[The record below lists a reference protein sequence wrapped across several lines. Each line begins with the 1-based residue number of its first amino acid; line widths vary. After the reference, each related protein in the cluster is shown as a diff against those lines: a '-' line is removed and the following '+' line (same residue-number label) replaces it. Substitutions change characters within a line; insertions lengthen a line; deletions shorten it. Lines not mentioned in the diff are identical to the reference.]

1 MASSRGGQA
10 SYASYATANTGP
22 GSFNTALMRPPTA
35 QEGRLRPDFDMHA
48 ITIGDNDGT
57 TTEQR
62 QAELQD
68 QIEKE
73 TKIKIGSENLLEAL
87 NAKNAKES
95 KNQRLQVEEQL
106 NISNRKLA
114 QLQSGLAAEKQ
125 RAKEVKSP
133 PADPQSRLSY
143 LFRRNLSRSPSRHV
157 TQKEEDEAEE
167 TESPTFVLAEI
178 LQALEVQGM
187 QPEYYVERANSL
199 VLLFKR
205 HSTLKYDLAWSI
217 FGLRMQTMLL
227 SDSREVVAAAYRV
240 MRYSFTDRKS
250 LRIIRALH
258 TDHLVI
264 LSLVKESKAS
274 VEREQALKFVRAF
287 LDVKGGV
294 EEIARAVVRIIVAV
308 AEHAEDRLRNIATLT
323 LAEILVRKPSL
334 LVAAGGMG
342 ALADALGEGSYHAAE
357 SVSTSFLYLLDTP
370 RRRRFLRSGRELEA
384 PFAMFT
390 DASTIHGHLHE
401 EKLKVNAKVIASM
414 LRSWA
419 GLLTL
424 SMNDF
429 LPLRSLL
436 WSLQIPTPHVRN
448 IILELLFD
456 LLRIKPPSW
465 SSSFLAGRRLTTY
478 GRVTNLKNQQI
489 KDTSTSSSTEDDT
502 TKWSLL
508 DHYVSVILAAFLHA
522 GLMPA
527 LLQAEEESLTL
538 PLKRKTTLLI
548 GEVLKMANELL
559 PPSWS
564 AQLQVLPQLLH
575 SAAKFQSEDR
585 FIAIGTIY
593 QVDSIN
599 RTLYRSDPNSLY
611 NSKGSSTFDDTSTNR
626 QSDQAAKLQA
636 AMQVDEAHFRNLMV
650 ETQVLN
656 TVTFQKWRWDLILN
670 IIEGPL
676 LNPKRLDEAIKVTK
690 FIHRVLGFYRP
701 FKYRFSEIKNTKPNQ
716 RYVRAGCA
724 LMESLLQNPEGVK
737 YLAESKFI
745 RQLAEC
751 LSHFDRMSG
760 LTSESP
766 IFQTDRM
773 NETLTGGYF
782 ALLGALTK
790 DSRGIHILERW
801 RVINMFYHI
810 IELND
815 RDDLIRTL
823 LSNMDYTLDGHLR
836 IIISKAMTSC
846 SKEIRIFATRLLRKY
861 ATKPMGATSSDGVA
875 EWAIRLLVTQLYD
888 PDVEVCE
895 VAIKI
900 LEEACNQKD
909 SLEFVVK
916 CRPALDHLGEIGAP
930 LLLRFLSTSVGYHYL
945 DGLDYITREMD
956 DWFLG
961 RNDTYV
967 ALIEASMARAL
978 ADIPEKPSAQL
989 TYDDAP
995 EPTDYGLVPPHFYRE
1010 LTRTK
1015 EGCKL
1020 LKQKGHFDE
1029 FAATIRDFASEHDD
1043 PEIILKVKG
1052 CLWAVGNVGSME
1064 LGAPFLENSDVVKWV
1079 VQIAEQ
1085 SEVMSLRG
1093 TAFYVL
1099 GLISRSLHG
1108 QEILLEYGWDG
1119 VVNDSGEALGFCLPL
1134 DFNRLFTMTPW
1145 VARAEDMSWNPNAEI
1160 KVAVTDNDPVN
1171 ARILKL
1177 ATDLGNTVLAKKAAS
1192 DLQAIKARKAPGFS
1206 KPAIFHK
1213 VMQILEAHHFRL
1225 PACRFILDLFDK
1237 RVLEQIVLEEEDDQE
1252 DESSIPVSVCP
1263 TNSLRRERDPIHKDP
1278 PTVYGCRS
1286 HCTASR
1292 IYMNRQRTKGCSI
1305 VDSVEHSFEPQLS
1318 AQALMCDNERQTVA
1332 SEAVALDAHRDARQL
1347 VRLVQC
1353 PRCSKTLSTP
1363 VTLPC
1368 GHTVCRDCLPSPQ
1381 PRTNISYP
1389 NTPDRLMG
1397 IACPL
1402 LGCGA
1407 EHASAECSVD
1417 VTLAK
1422 LMDLIKAEIV
1432 EHRSTAEDTP
1442 TLLVELPQ
1450 LEDLPMDEKEKEKA
1464 THEGHQQELHGG
1476 CLLSTFTMAELGELR
1491 YTSEVRYQSLS
1502 ASGDNYKHLD
1512 IALLERLREVTHK
1525 ELDCLV
1531 CYNLMLDPTTTSC
1544 GHTFCRRCLARV
1556 MDHSSICP
1564 FCRRGLHVPASLQ
1577 NQSSNAILNSLLNG
1591 LCPDLVNARADAL
1604 KAEEQA
1610 GDNVLNVPLFICTLS
1625 LPSMPTFLHVFEPR
1639 YRLMMR
1645 RVIEGNKQF
1654 GMVMYN
1660 RTRAAQ
1666 GELGSTSFL
1675 EYGTLLE
1682 IVNYELLRDGRS
1694 FIETRG
1700 IGRFKVRAHG
1710 MLDGYNVGRI
1720 ERVEDVSL
1728 AEEAIL
1734 EQRETTMA
1742 RDYAEAF
1749 FRDHPQTQ
1757 LPTEIAIETLST
1769 QQLLESCTAFV
1780 REMREASAPWL
1791 RERIIQVYGEPPE
1804 DPAIFP
1810 YWFASVVPIVEE
1822 EKYVLLQTERVRERL
1837 KIVYSW
1843 IGRIRGQRWQCMQHP
1858 MTLYHSRHHRHRVS
1872 VNTSL

>member
-1 MASSRGGQA
+1 MTPVPARSVNTQADAPSHLAPSQTTRDGRSLSAASAMAASRGGV
-10 SYASYATANTGP
+10 SSYATANTGP
-22 GSFNTALMRPPTA
+22 GSFSSQLIRPTTS
-35 QEGRLRPDFDMHA
+35 QDGRLRPDFDMHA
-48 ITIGDNDGT
+48 ITIAENDGLT
-57 TTEQR
+57 SEQR

-87 NAKNAKES
+87 NAKNAKNT
-95 KNQRLQVEEQL
+95 KDQRLQVEEQL

-114 QLQSGLAAEKQ
+114 RLKSGLAAEIQ

-157 TQKEEDEAEE
+157 VQPEDEEEDG

-205 HSTLKYDLAWSI
+205 HPTLKYDLAWSI

-240 MRYSFTDRKS
+240 MRYAFTDRKS
-250 LRIIRALH
+250 LRIIRGLH
-258 TDHLVI
+258 TDYLVI

-294 EEIARAVVRIIVAV
+294 EEISRAVVRIIVAV

-323 LAEILVRKPSL
+323 LAEILVRKPAL

-357 SVSTSFLYLLDTP
+357 SIGTSFLYLLDTP

-390 DASTIHGHLHE
+390 DANSVHGLLHE
-401 EKLKVNAKVIASM
+401 EKLKVNAKVIASL
-414 LRSWA
+414 LRSWP
-419 GLLTL
+419 GLMTL
-424 SMNDF
+424 CMNDF

-436 WSLQIPTPHVRN
+436 LSLQITTPHVRN

-478 GRVTNLKNQQI
+478 GRVTNLKNLQI
-489 KDTSTSSSTEDDT
+489 KDQTTTNTEDDT
-502 TKWSLL
+502 NKWSLL
-508 DHYVSVILAAFLHA
+508 DHYVSVVLAAFLHA
-522 GLMPA
+522 GLVPA
-527 LLQAEEESLTL
+527 LLLAEEEPLTL
-538 PLKRKTTLLI
+538 PLKRKTTLLL

-575 SAAKFQSEDR
+575 SAARFQSEDR
-585 FIAIGTIY
+585 FVAIGTIY

-599 RTLYRSDPNSLY
+599 RTLYRSGPTSLY
-611 NSKGSSTFDDTSTNR
+611 TTKGTMTADPASTTRQTDQSKV
-626 QSDQAAKLQA
+626 QA
-636 AMQVDEAHFRNLMV
+636 AMQIDEGQFRTLMLD
-650 ETQVLN
+650 TQVLN
-656 TVTFQKWRWDLILN
+656 TVSFQKWRWDLILT

-676 LNPKRLDEAIKVTK
+676 LNSKRLDEAIKVTK
-690 FIHRVLGFYRP
+690 FVHRLLGFYRP
-701 FKYRFSEIKNTKPNQ
+701 FKYRFSEVKNTKPNQ

-724 LMESLLQNPEGVK
+724 LVHSLLQNPEGVK
-737 YLAESKFI
+737 YLGESKFI

-766 IFQTDRM
+766 IFQADRM

-790 DSRGIHILERW
+790 DPRGIQILERW

-823 LSNMDYTLDGHLR
+823 LSNMDYTLDGHIR

-861 ATKPMGATSSDGVA
+861 ATKPMQQNSSAGVA

-900 LEEACNQKD
+900 LEEACNQTE

-978 ADIPEKPSAQL
+978 ADIPEKPSAHL
-989 TYDDAP
+989 NYDETP
-995 EPTDYGLVPPHFYRE
+995 EVTDYGLVPPHFYRE

-1029 FAATIRDFASEHDD
+1029 FAANIRDFAMENDD
-1043 PEIILKVKG
+1043 SEIIVKVKG

-1064 LGAPFLENSDVVKWV
+1064 LGAPFLESSDVVKWIV
-1079 VQIAEQ
+1079 KIAEQ

-1119 VVNDSGEALGFCLPL
+1119 VVNEAGEALGFCLPL
-1134 DFNRLFTMTPW
+1134 EFNKLFTMAPW
-1145 VARAEDMSWNPNAEI
+1145 VAKSGELSWNPKGDI
-1160 KVAVTDNDPVN
+1160 KVAITDSDPVN

-1177 ATDLGNTVLAKKAAS
+1177 ATDLGNTVLAKKAAN
-1192 DLQAIKARKAPGFS
+1192 DLQLIKSRKVPAFS
-1206 KPAIFHK
+1206 RPSIFHK

-1225 PACRFILDLFDK
+1225 PACRFVLDLFEK
-1237 RVLEQIVLEEEDDQE
+1237 RVLEQIVLEEEDEEEADSSE
-1252 DESSIPVSVCP
+1252 SDSESKSDEALPNSVP
-1263 TNSLRRERDPIHKDP
+1263 T
-1278 PTVYGCRS
+1278 
-1286 HCTASR
+1286 
-1292 IYMNRQRTKGCSI
+1292 
-1305 VDSVEHSFEPQLS
+1305 
-1318 AQALMCDNERQTVA
+1318 
-1332 SEAVALDAHRDARQL
+1332 
-1347 VRLVQC
+1347 
-1353 PRCSKTLSTP
+1353 
-1363 VTLPC
+1363 
-1368 GHTVCRDCLPSPQ
+1368 
-1381 PRTNISYP
+1381 
-1389 NTPDRLMG
+1389 
-1397 IACPL
+1397 
-1402 LGCGA
+1402 
-1407 EHASAECSVD
+1407 
-1417 VTLAK
+1417 
-1422 LMDLIKAEIV
+1422 
-1432 EHRSTAEDTP
+1432 
-1442 TLLVELPQ
+1442 
-1450 LEDLPMDEKEKEKA
+1450 
-1464 THEGHQQELHGG
+1464 
-1476 CLLSTFTMAELGELR
+1476 
-1491 YTSEVRYQSLS
+1491 
-1502 ASGDNYKHLD
+1502 
-1512 IALLERLREVTHK
+1512 
-1525 ELDCLV
+1525 
-1531 CYNLMLDPTTTSC
+1531 
-1544 GHTFCRRCLARV
+1544 
-1556 MDHSSICP
+1556 
-1564 FCRRGLHVPASLQ
+1564 
-1577 NQSSNAILNSLLNG
+1577 
-1591 LCPDLVNARADAL
+1591 
-1604 KAEEQA
+1604 
-1610 GDNVLNVPLFICTLS
+1610 S
-1625 LPSMPTFLHVFEPR
+1625 LP
-1639 YRLMMR
+1639 
-1645 RVIEGNKQF
+1645 
-1654 GMVMYN
+1654 
-1660 RTRAAQ
+1660 
-1666 GELGSTSFL
+1666 
-1675 EYGTLLE
+1675 
-1682 IVNYELLRDGRS
+1682 
-1694 FIETRG
+1694 
-1700 IGRFKVRAHG
+1700 
-1710 MLDGYNVGRI
+1710 
-1720 ERVEDVSL
+1720 
-1728 AEEAIL
+1728 
-1734 EQRETTMA
+1734 
-1742 RDYAEAF
+1742 
-1749 FRDHPQTQ
+1749 
-1757 LPTEIAIETLST
+1757 
-1769 QQLLESCTAFV
+1769 
-1780 REMREASAPWL
+1780 
-1791 RERIIQVYGEPPE
+1791 
-1804 DPAIFP
+1804 
-1810 YWFASVVPIVEE
+1810 
-1822 EKYVLLQTERVRERL
+1822 
-1837 KIVYSW
+1837 
-1843 IGRIRGQRWQCMQHP
+1843 
-1858 MTLYHSRHHRHRVS
+1858 
-1872 VNTSL
+1872 

>member
-1 MASSRGGQA
+1 MTPVPARSVNTQADAPSHLAPSQTRDGRSLSAASAMAASRGGV
-10 SYASYATANTGP
+10 SSYATANTGP
-22 GSFNTALMRPPTA
+22 GSFSSQLVRPTTS
-35 QEGRLRPDFDMHA
+35 QDGRLRPDFDMHA
-48 ITIGDNDGT
+48 ITIAENDALT
-57 TTEQR
+57 SEQR

-68 QIEKE
+68 AIEKE

-87 NAKNAKES
+87 NAKNAKNT
-95 KNQRLQVEEQL
+95 KDQRLQVEEQL

-114 QLQSGLAAEKQ
+114 RLKSGLAAEIQ

-157 TQKEEDEAEE
+157 VQQEEEGDDE

-205 HSTLKYDLAWSI
+205 HPTLKYDLAWSI

-240 MRYSFTDRKS
+240 MRYAFTDRKS
-250 LRIIRALH
+250 LRIIRGLH
-258 TDHLVI
+258 TDYLVI

-294 EEIARAVVRIIVAV
+294 EEISRAVVRIIVAV

-323 LAEILVRKPSL
+323 LAEILVRKPAL
-334 LVAAGGMG
+334 LVSAGGMG

-357 SVSTSFLYLLDTP
+357 SIGVAFLYLLDTP
-370 RRRRFLRSGRELEA
+370 RRRSYLRSGRELEA

-390 DASTIHGHLHE
+390 DASSVHGHLHE
-401 EKLKVNAKVIASM
+401 EKLKVNAKVIASL
-414 LRSWA
+414 LRSWP
-419 GLLTL
+419 GLMTL
-424 SMNDF
+424 CMNDF

-436 WSLQIPTPHVRN
+436 LSLQITTPHVRN

-478 GRVTNLKNQQI
+478 GRVTNLKNLQV
-489 KDTSTSSSTEDDT
+489 KDQATSRPEDDT
-502 TKWSLL
+502 NKWSLL
-508 DHYVSVILAAFLHA
+508 DHYVAVVLAAFLHA
-522 GLMPA
+522 GLVPA
-527 LLQAEEESLTL
+527 LLLAEEEPLTL
-538 PLKRKTTLLI
+538 PLKRKTTLLL

-575 SAAKFQSEDR
+575 SAACFQSEDR
-585 FIAIGTIY
+585 FVAIGTIY

-599 RTLYRSDPNSLY
+599 RTLYRSGPTSLY
-611 NSKGSSTFDDTSTNR
+611 TTKGTMAADPTSNSR
-626 QSDQAAKLQA
+626 QTDQSKVQA
-636 AMQVDEAHFRNLMV
+636 AMQIDEGQFRTLMLD
-650 ETQVLN
+650 TQVLN
-656 TVTFQKWRWDLILN
+656 TVSFQKWRWDLILT

-690 FIHRVLGFYRP
+690 FVHRLLGFYRP
-701 FKYRFSEIKNTKPNQ
+701 FKYRFSEVKNTKPNQ

-724 LMESLLQNPEGVK
+724 LIHSLLQNSEGVK
-737 YLAESKFI
+737 YLGESKFI

-766 IFQTDRM
+766 IFQADRM

-790 DSRGIHILERW
+790 DSRGIQILERW

-810 IELND
+810 VELND

-823 LSNMDYTLDGHLR
+823 LSNMDYTLDGHIR

-861 ATKPMGATSSDGVA
+861 ATKPMQQNSSVGVA

-900 LEEACNQKD
+900 LEEACNQTE

-978 ADIPEKPSAQL
+978 ADIPEKPSAHL
-989 TYDDAP
+989 NYDDTP
-995 EPTDYGLVPPHFYRE
+995 EVTDYGLVPPHFYRE

-1029 FAATIRDFASEHDD
+1029 FAANIRDFAMENDD
-1043 PEIILKVKG
+1043 PEIIVKVKG

-1064 LGAPFLENSDVVKWV
+1064 LGAPFLESSDVVKWI

-1099 GLISRSLHG
+1099 GLISKSLHG

-1119 VVNDSGEALGFCLPL
+1119 VVNEAGEALGFCLPL
-1134 DFNRLFTMTPW
+1134 DFNKLFAMRPW
-1145 VARAEDMSWNPNAEI
+1145 VAKSSELRWNPKGEI
-1160 KVAVTDNDPVN
+1160 KVAITDSDPVN

-1177 ATDLGNTVLAKKAAS
+1177 ATDLGNTVLAKKAAN
-1192 DLQAIKARKAPGFS
+1192 DLQVIKSRKVAAFS
-1206 KPAIFHK
+1206 RPSIFHK

-1225 PACRFILDLFDK
+1225 PACRFVLDLFDK
-1237 RVLEQIVLEEEDDQE
+1237 RVLEQIVLEEEEEEEADSS
-1252 DESSIPVSVCP
+1252 ESES
-1263 TNSLRRERDPIHKDP
+1263 E
-1278 PTVYGCRS
+1278 
-1286 HCTASR
+1286 
-1292 IYMNRQRTKGCSI
+1292 
-1305 VDSVEHSFEPQLS
+1305 
-1318 AQALMCDNERQTVA
+1318 
-1332 SEAVALDAHRDARQL
+1332 SEADQG
-1347 VRLVQC
+1347 
-1353 PRCSKTLSTP
+1353 LS
-1363 VTLPC
+1363 
-1368 GHTVCRDCLPSPQ
+1368 
-1381 PRTNISYP
+1381 N
-1389 NTPDRLMG
+1389 
-1397 IACPL
+1397 
-1402 LGCGA
+1402 
-1407 EHASAECSVD
+1407 SV
-1417 VTLAK
+1417 
-1422 LMDLIKAEIV
+1422 
-1432 EHRSTAEDTP
+1432 
-1442 TLLVELPQ
+1442 
-1450 LEDLPMDEKEKEKA
+1450 
-1464 THEGHQQELHGG
+1464 
-1476 CLLSTFTMAELGELR
+1476 
-1491 YTSEVRYQSLS
+1491 
-1502 ASGDNYKHLD
+1502 
-1512 IALLERLREVTHK
+1512 
-1525 ELDCLV
+1525 
-1531 CYNLMLDPTTTSC
+1531 
-1544 GHTFCRRCLARV
+1544 
-1556 MDHSSICP
+1556 
-1564 FCRRGLHVPASLQ
+1564 
-1577 NQSSNAILNSLLNG
+1577 
-1591 LCPDLVNARADAL
+1591 
-1604 KAEEQA
+1604 
-1610 GDNVLNVPLFICTLS
+1610 
-1625 LPSMPTFLHVFEPR
+1625 
-1639 YRLMMR
+1639 
-1645 RVIEGNKQF
+1645 
-1654 GMVMYN
+1654 
-1660 RTRAAQ
+1660 
-1666 GELGSTSFL
+1666 
-1675 EYGTLLE
+1675 
-1682 IVNYELLRDGRS
+1682 
-1694 FIETRG
+1694 
-1700 IGRFKVRAHG
+1700 
-1710 MLDGYNVGRI
+1710 
-1720 ERVEDVSL
+1720 
-1728 AEEAIL
+1728 
-1734 EQRETTMA
+1734 
-1742 RDYAEAF
+1742 
-1749 FRDHPQTQ
+1749 
-1757 LPTEIAIETLST
+1757 
-1769 QQLLESCTAFV
+1769 
-1780 REMREASAPWL
+1780 
-1791 RERIIQVYGEPPE
+1791 
-1804 DPAIFP
+1804 
-1810 YWFASVVPIVEE
+1810 
-1822 EKYVLLQTERVRERL
+1822 
-1837 KIVYSW
+1837 
-1843 IGRIRGQRWQCMQHP
+1843 
-1858 MTLYHSRHHRHRVS
+1858 RVS
-1872 VNTSL
+1872 MS

>member
-1 MASSRGGQA
+1 MTPSARSVNTQADAADQSSLLAPTTSRDGRSASSVGMASSRGGQA

-22 GSFNTALMRPPTA
+22 GSFNTALMRPSTS
-35 QEGRLRPDFDMHA
+35 QDGRIRPEFDMHA
-48 ITIGDNDGT
+48 ITVGDNDGT

-87 NAKNAKES
+87 NAKNAKDS

-143 LFRRNLSRSPSRHV
+143 LFRRNLSRSPSRHIV
-157 TQKEEDEAEE
+157 QKEVGEEEE

-178 LQALEVQGM
+178 LQALEIQGM

-205 HSTLKYDLAWSI
+205 HPTLKYDLAWSI

-250 LRIIRALH
+250 LRIVRALH

-357 SVSTSFLYLLDTP
+357 SVGTSFLYLLDTP

-390 DASTIHGHLHE
+390 DANTTHGHLHE
-401 EKLKVNAKVIASM
+401 EKLKVNAKVIASL
-414 LRSWA
+414 LRSWP

-489 KDTSTSSSTEDDT
+489 KDASASNSAEDDT

-508 DHYVSVILAAFLHA
+508 DHYVSVVLAAFLHA

-527 LLQAEEESLTL
+527 LLQAEEDSLTL

-575 SAAKFQSEDR
+575 SAARFDSEDR
-585 FIAIGTIY
+585 FVAIGTIY

-599 RTLYRSDPNSLY
+599 RTLYRSGPTSLY
-611 NSKGSSTFDDTSTNR
+611 NPKSTAMSDSTSTTR
-626 QSDQAAKLQA
+626 QSDHAAKLQA
-636 AMQVDEAHFRNLMV
+636 AMQVDEAQFRNLMV

-656 TVTFQKWRWDLILN
+656 TVTFTKWKWDLILN

-724 LMESLLQNPEGVK
+724 LMQSLLQNPEGVK

-790 DSRGIHILERW
+790 DARGIHILERW

-810 IELND
+810 VELND

-836 IIISKAMTSC
+836 LIISKAMTSC

-861 ATKPMGATSSDGVA
+861 ATKPMGASSSTSVA

-900 LEEACNQKD
+900 LEEACNQKE

-978 ADIPEKPSAQL
+978 ADIPEKPSTQL

-1029 FAATIRDFASEHDD
+1029 FAATIRDFASENDD

-1079 VQIAEQ
+1079 VRIAEQ

-1134 DFNRLFTMTPW
+1134 NFNKLFAMTPW
-1145 VARAEDMSWNPNAEI
+1145 VAQAEDMSWNPNAEI
-1160 KVAVTDNDPVN
+1160 KVAVIDRDPVN

-1177 ATDLGNTVLAKKAAS
+1177 ATDLGNTVLAKKAAN

-1225 PACRFILDLFDK
+1225 PACRFMLDLFDK

-1252 DESSIPVSVCP
+1252 DES
-1263 TNSLRRERDPIHKDP
+1263 NSE
-1278 PTVYGCRS
+1278 
-1286 HCTASR
+1286 
-1292 IYMNRQRTKGCSI
+1292 
-1305 VDSVEHSFEPQLS
+1305 
-1318 AQALMCDNERQTVA
+1318 
-1332 SEAVALDAHRDARQL
+1332 
-1347 VRLVQC
+1347 
-1353 PRCSKTLSTP
+1353 
-1363 VTLPC
+1363 
-1368 GHTVCRDCLPSPQ
+1368 
-1381 PRTNISYP
+1381 
-1389 NTPDRLMG
+1389 
-1397 IACPL
+1397 
-1402 LGCGA
+1402 
-1407 EHASAECSVD
+1407 
-1417 VTLAK
+1417 
-1422 LMDLIKAEIV
+1422 
-1432 EHRSTAEDTP
+1432 
-1442 TLLVELPQ
+1442 
-1450 LEDLPMDEKEKEKA
+1450 
-1464 THEGHQQELHGG
+1464 
-1476 CLLSTFTMAELGELR
+1476 
-1491 YTSEVRYQSLS
+1491 SEVGSDVDQ
-1502 ASGDNYKHLD
+1502 A
-1512 IALLERLREVTHK
+1512 A
-1525 ELDCLV
+1525 
-1531 CYNLMLDPTTTSC
+1531 TTS
-1544 GHTFCRRCLARV
+1544 
-1556 MDHSSICP
+1556 
-1564 FCRRGLHVPASLQ
+1564 
-1577 NQSSNAILNSLLNG
+1577 
-1591 LCPDLVNARADAL
+1591 AL
-1604 KAEEQA
+1604 
-1610 GDNVLNVPLFICTLS
+1610 
-1625 LPSMPTFLHVFEPR
+1625 
-1639 YRLMMR
+1639 
-1645 RVIEGNKQF
+1645 
-1654 GMVMYN
+1654 
-1660 RTRAAQ
+1660 RT
-1666 GELGSTSFL
+1666 S
-1675 EYGTLLE
+1675 
-1682 IVNYELLRDGRS
+1682 
-1694 FIETRG
+1694 
-1700 IGRFKVRAHG
+1700 
-1710 MLDGYNVGRI
+1710 
-1720 ERVEDVSL
+1720 
-1728 AEEAIL
+1728 
-1734 EQRETTMA
+1734 
-1742 RDYAEAF
+1742 
-1749 FRDHPQTQ
+1749 
-1757 LPTEIAIETLST
+1757 
-1769 QQLLESCTAFV
+1769 
-1780 REMREASAPWL
+1780 
-1791 RERIIQVYGEPPE
+1791 
-1804 DPAIFP
+1804 
-1810 YWFASVVPIVEE
+1810 
-1822 EKYVLLQTERVRERL
+1822 
-1837 KIVYSW
+1837 
-1843 IGRIRGQRWQCMQHP
+1843 
-1858 MTLYHSRHHRHRVS
+1858 
-1872 VNTSL
+1872 

>member
-1 MASSRGGQA
+1 MTPSARSLNAQADAADQTSLLAPTTSRDGRSMSAAGMASSRGGQA

-22 GSFNTALMRPPTA
+22 GSFNTALTRPSTA
-35 QEGRLRPDFDMHA
+35 QDGRARPDFDMHA
-48 ITIGDNDGT
+48 ITIADHDGT
-57 TTEQR
+57 TSEQR

-87 NAKNAKES
+87 NAKNAKEV

-157 TQKEEDEAEE
+157 AQKEEDGDEE

-205 HSTLKYDLAWSI
+205 HPTLKYDLAWSV

-308 AEHAEDRLRNIATLT
+308 AENAEDRLRNIATLT

-334 LVAAGGMG
+334 LVSAGGMG
-342 ALADALGEGSYHAAE
+342 ALADALGEGSYLAAE
-357 SVSTSFLYLLDTP
+357 SVGTSFLYLLDTP

-384 PFAMFT
+384 PFALFT
-390 DASTIHGHLHE
+390 DAGTIHGHLHE
-401 EKLKVNAKVIASM
+401 EKLKVNAKVIASL
-414 LRSWA
+414 LRSWG

-436 WSLQIPTPHVRN
+436 WSLQIPTPHVRSVL
-448 IILELLFD
+448 LELLFD

-489 KDTSTSSSTEDDT
+489 KDTTATSSTEDDT

-527 LLQAEEESLTL
+527 LLQAEAEPLTL

-575 SAAKFQSEDR
+575 SAAKFQSESR
-585 FIAIGTIY
+585 FVAIGTIY

-599 RTLYRSDPNSLY
+599 RTLYRSDPTSLY
-611 NSKGSSTFDDTSTNR
+611 NTKSISTSDDASANR

-636 AMQVDEAHFRNLMV
+636 AMQVDEGQFRNLMV

-701 FKYRFSEIKNTKPNQ
+701 FKYRFSEVKNTKPNQ

-724 LMESLLQNPEGVK
+724 LMQSLLQNPEGVK

-790 DSRGIHILERW
+790 DIRGIQILERW

-823 LSNMDYTLDGHLR
+823 LSNLDYTLDGHLR

-861 ATKPMGATSSDGVA
+861 ATKPMGTSSSACVA

-900 LEEACNQKD
+900 LEEACNQKE

-978 ADIPEKPSAQL
+978 ADIPEKPSVQQ
-989 TYDDAP
+989 TYDEAP

-1029 FAATIRDFASEHDD
+1029 FAATIRDFASENDD

-1064 LGAPFLENSDVVKWV
+1064 LGAPFLENSDVVKWI

-1108 QEILLEYGWDG
+1108 QEILLEHGWDG

-1134 DFNRLFTMTPW
+1134 DFNRLFTMGPW
-1145 VARAEDMSWNPNAEI
+1145 VAQAEEMSWNPKAEI
-1160 KVAVTDNDPVN
+1160 KVAVTDEDPVN

-1177 ATDLGNTVLAKKAAS
+1177 VTDLGNTVLAKKAAS

-1213 VMQILEAHHFRL
+1213 VMQVLEAHHFRL

-1237 RVLEQIVLEEEDDQE
+1237 RVLEQIVLEEEDEPE
-1252 DESSIPVSVCP
+1252 DEASSQSEESTEASVGGV
-1263 TNSLRRERDPIHKDP
+1263 N
-1278 PTVYGCRS
+1278 
-1286 HCTASR
+1286 
-1292 IYMNRQRTKGCSI
+1292 
-1305 VDSVEHSFEPQLS
+1305 
-1318 AQALMCDNERQTVA
+1318 
-1332 SEAVALDAHRDARQL
+1332 
-1347 VRLVQC
+1347 
-1353 PRCSKTLSTP
+1353 
-1363 VTLPC
+1363 
-1368 GHTVCRDCLPSPQ
+1368 
-1381 PRTNISYP
+1381 
-1389 NTPDRLMG
+1389 
-1397 IACPL
+1397 
-1402 LGCGA
+1402 GA
-1407 EHASAECSVD
+1407 
-1417 VTLAK
+1417 
-1422 LMDLIKAEIV
+1422 
-1432 EHRSTAEDTP
+1432 
-1442 TLLVELPQ
+1442 
-1450 LEDLPMDEKEKEKA
+1450 
-1464 THEGHQQELHGG
+1464 
-1476 CLLSTFTMAELGELR
+1476 
-1491 YTSEVRYQSLS
+1491 
-1502 ASGDNYKHLD
+1502 
-1512 IALLERLREVTHK
+1512 
-1525 ELDCLV
+1525 
-1531 CYNLMLDPTTTSC
+1531 
-1544 GHTFCRRCLARV
+1544 
-1556 MDHSSICP
+1556 
-1564 FCRRGLHVPASLQ
+1564 
-1577 NQSSNAILNSLLNG
+1577 
-1591 LCPDLVNARADAL
+1591 
-1604 KAEEQA
+1604 
-1610 GDNVLNVPLFICTLS
+1610 
-1625 LPSMPTFLHVFEPR
+1625 
-1639 YRLMMR
+1639 
-1645 RVIEGNKQF
+1645 
-1654 GMVMYN
+1654 
-1660 RTRAAQ
+1660 TRA
-1666 GELGSTSFL
+1666 L
-1675 EYGTLLE
+1675 
-1682 IVNYELLRDGRS
+1682 
-1694 FIETRG
+1694 
-1700 IGRFKVRAHG
+1700 
-1710 MLDGYNVGRI
+1710 
-1720 ERVEDVSL
+1720 
-1728 AEEAIL
+1728 
-1734 EQRETTMA
+1734 
-1742 RDYAEAF
+1742 
-1749 FRDHPQTQ
+1749 
-1757 LPTEIAIETLST
+1757 
-1769 QQLLESCTAFV
+1769 
-1780 REMREASAPWL
+1780 
-1791 RERIIQVYGEPPE
+1791 
-1804 DPAIFP
+1804 
-1810 YWFASVVPIVEE
+1810 
-1822 EKYVLLQTERVRERL
+1822 
-1837 KIVYSW
+1837 
-1843 IGRIRGQRWQCMQHP
+1843 
-1858 MTLYHSRHHRHRVS
+1858 
-1872 VNTSL
+1872 